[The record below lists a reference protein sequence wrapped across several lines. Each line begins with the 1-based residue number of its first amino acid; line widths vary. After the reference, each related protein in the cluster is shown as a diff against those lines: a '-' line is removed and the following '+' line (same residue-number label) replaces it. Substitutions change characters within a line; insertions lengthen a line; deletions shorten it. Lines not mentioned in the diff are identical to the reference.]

1 MIAERGTLFIVATP
15 IGNLED
21 ITLRAIRILNEV
33 DLILCENAK
42 NSYRLLQH
50 LAIKTPSKTLFAG
63 QENSFKWII
72 DDLKS
77 GKNFAYISDAGTP
90 GISDPG
96 AGLVRQARK
105 EGISIVPIPGP
116 SALSAILSVCGF
128 QVNPTFFLG
137 FLSEKP
143 NRKRLE
149 LEEYVEKEGLIV
161 FYESVYKVK
170 TTIGIVREL
179 FPGTEVL
186 VGREITKAHE
196 EIKLYKSEE
205 ITQDSIYPKGEF
217 VILINNYKKKIA
229 KEKASSTDTLY
240 RER

>member
-1 MIAERGTLFIVATP
+1 M
-15 IGNLED
+15 
-21 ITLRAIRILNEV
+21 
-33 DLILCENAK
+33 
-42 NSYRLLQH
+42 
-50 LAIKTPSKTLFAG
+50 
-63 QENSFKWII
+63 
-72 DDLKS
+72 
-77 GKNFAYISDAGTP
+77 
-90 GISDPG
+90 
-96 AGLVRQARK
+96 
-105 EGISIVPIPGP
+105 
-116 SALSAILSVCGF
+116 
-128 QVNPTFFLG
+128 NPTFFLG

-143 NRKRLE
+143 NRKKLE

-170 TTIGIVREL
+170 ATIEIVREL

-205 ITQDSIYPKGEF
+205 ITQENIYPKGEF